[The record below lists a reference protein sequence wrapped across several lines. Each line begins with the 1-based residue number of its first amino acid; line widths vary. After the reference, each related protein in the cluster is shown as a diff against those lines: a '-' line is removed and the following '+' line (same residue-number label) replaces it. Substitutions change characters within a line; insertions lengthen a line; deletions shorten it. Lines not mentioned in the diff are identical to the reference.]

1 MSGGGSSIG
10 GLVGGIGGS
19 YFGPVGSMLG
29 SAVGSGIGGAID
41 KKGSRPTQ
49 TTVDPYANFQPQLG
63 VIESALGNRLRT
75 PSQGLAS
82 NPYVGPSPQQQQALD
97 ALANFQ
103 GAATPAFHQGLGQLQ
118 KTIGGDYLD
127 VANVPAFQRLSNA
140 RQQIARDLFGE
151 AAGNIAGGAAAANMY
166 DSSARRAMQLR
177 EGRRL
182 ANQAAENIAQAGWGQ
197 YGAERGAQEAATAR
211 GLGLAPGLAESV
223 FGRAETLRAAQQQ
236 GATAEMEARLKA
248 QGLDDA
254 SIQNVLNYMRMRAG
268 QTTLGPTPEED
279 VTARM
284 TGIAP
289 LLGGIMGGG
298 EAGGAGGF
306 SNIFGGKGWPNIL
319 GGYTPGGLGTTGGIK
334 RGKAA
339 GWGYM

>member
-29 SAVGSGIGGAID
+29 SAAGSAIGGAID
-41 KKGSRPTQ
+41 KKGSKPRQ

-75 PSQGLAS
+75 PALGLAS

-103 GAATPAFHQGLGQLQ
+103 SAATPAFGQGLGQLQ

-127 VANVPAFQRLSNA
+127 VANVPAFQRLA
-140 RQQIARDLFGE
+140 QTRQDMARDLFSDALARVNSG
-151 AAGNIAGGAAAANMY
+151 AAVGGAFN
-166 DSSARRAMQLR
+166 SSARLR
-177 EGRRL
+177 
-182 ANQAAENIAQAGWGQ
+182 QAAEQARRVGTEAAADVARAGFGQ

-223 FGRAETLRAAQQQ
+223 FGAGERLRAAQQQ
-236 GATAEMEARLKA
+236 GATAELEARLRA

-254 SIQNVLNYMRMRAG
+254 SIQNALNYMRLRAG

-284 TGIAP
+284 AGIAP
-289 LLGGIMGGG
+289 MLGGIMGGG
-298 EAGGAGGF
+298 GGGGAGGL
-306 SNIFGGKGWPNIL
+306 SNIFGGKGWPAIFGSTGTAAPSWSAANI
-319 GGYTPGGLGTTGGIK
+319 G
-334 RGKAA
+334 AQN
-339 GWGYM
+339 WGYM